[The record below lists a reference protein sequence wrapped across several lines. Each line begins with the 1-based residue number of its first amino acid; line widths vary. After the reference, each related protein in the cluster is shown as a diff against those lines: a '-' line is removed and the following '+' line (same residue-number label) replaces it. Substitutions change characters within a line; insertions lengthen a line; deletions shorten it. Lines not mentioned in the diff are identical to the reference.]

1 MSGEKRQAP
10 RIQPFVAPCRY
21 VVADAA
27 QSGFITDLS
36 TRGGRIH
43 TDCEPPENGTSL
55 TVEIRLSR
63 RPTRL
68 KVPAAVEWGKP
79 SPSGGYVFGVSSSKP
94 FRARPEASS
103 PASSRSS
110 DAAPRRSSSDVG

>member
-21 VVADAA
+21 VVAGAA
-27 QSGFITDLS
+27 LPGFVTDLS

-43 TDCEPPENGTSL
+43 TDGEPPAAGTPL

-63 RPTRL
+63 RATRL
-68 KVPAAVEWGKP
+68 KVPASVEWGKL
-79 SPSGGYVFGVSSSKP
+79 SPSGGYVFGVSFEAVP
-94 FRARPEASS
+94 AETRDELAGVVEEFRRRAASIEQ
-103 PASSRSS
+103 
-110 DAAPRRSSSDVG
+110 